1 MKIKIDLEATPQEL
15 RTFFGLPDVEPLQ
28 RELMDQIR
36 ERMLSGMEG
45 FDPATL
51 MKPFLPPHLQSME
64 ALQKSFWDAF
74 SAGMGQQ
81 SGKKAGGG
89 EE

>member
-1 MKIKIDLEATPQEL
+1 
-15 RTFFGLPDVEPLQ
+15 
-28 RELMDQIR
+28 
-36 ERMLSGMEG
+36 MLSGMEG